1 MHAVNKCRAQKI
13 RLPAVI
19 EQRLKEHTLFG
30 PIILSFF
37 CFIVVVVAAIII
49 WFSTSMKSSL
59 EQTVYDTAQHE
70 AEIISDRLQFA
81 LEDFDSMSGQLSVIA
96 AIRPSKYHGNEYY
109 AFEAIKG
116 FNSSSY
122 RYDNL
127 MFYYPNEK
135 MMLSVLGTAELQIFF
150 DDITDEA
157 SFRALLEQ
165 ANASILTSTACFGA
179 QPSEAR
185 LLLIQPLLNKATAIF
200 MLTNSTLSEMLVPT
214 NEAADSMRMIMNNA
228 GQILWSSHALSAAAA
243 ATLQESIPTVSACSQ
258 LMMDGEKYICS
269 TSPLPNG
276 ASLIVLDAV
285 NTHFRAVE
293 TAIRV
298 LTIICS
304 LLILLGVSLLFIGTR
319 RAAEPIATLVD
330 NFRSVLPENQ
340 SGSGS
345 TIDVL
350 RNACAQYSALA
361 HESSK
366 KSALFS
372 DEQMRDAFILRL
384 ICGEYADASS
394 RENLCSW
401 LHVELPF
408 SYYCACLLLFDEKP
422 DQETREKL
430 RQFLNSNE
438 QHHCRSFFCMTPDGQ
453 SAVGMINLEE
463 NDPSVTMAFCENL
476 LQGLMTI
483 SPVSIGLGRICDRP
497 DLMGRSYLEACT
509 AMDQLLVQ
517 GRHSCILYTESTESA
532 SEGKIDAYPKELL
545 ERFVMCLRQW
555 DAVAIQRELNTIIE
569 YIHASKLS
577 LQQIKCICF
586 DLTSSFVKEFNM
598 MGNLTTSVREMTF
611 DVFSIAEY
619 SSVAELARN
628 IVELSRTIETCIELR
643 RERRRDSLVSG
654 CQALIQENL
663 SNPQFSLSTLAD
675 HFEVT
680 PQTLRRRFK
689 EATGQTLSNYMILER
704 INLAKRLLSETT
716 LSMNEIC
723 NRCGYIDISSFTRLF
738 KAEVGIS
745 PGMYRDTH
753 ADAE

>member
-1 MHAVNKCRAQKI
+1 MSSNASHHSYRIK
-13 RLPAVI
+13 LPAGI
-19 EQRLKEHTLFG
+19 TQYLKRHTLFG

-49 WFSTSMKSSL
+49 WFSTSLKFSL
-59 EQTVYDTAQHE
+59 EKTVYDTAQHE
-70 AEIISDRLQFA
+70 AEITADRLQFA
-81 LEDFDSMSGQLSVIA
+81 LEDFDSMSGQLGVIA
-96 AIRPSKYHGNEYY
+96 ALTPTKYHGNEYY
-109 AFEAIKG
+109 AYEAIKG

-135 MMLSVLGTAELQIFF
+135 MMLSVLGTAELQVFF
-150 DDITDEA
+150 DDIPNKEA
-157 SFRALLEQ
+157 FRALLEH
-165 ANASILTSTACFGA
+165 AGTSILTSTAAFGA
-179 QPSEAR
+179 KSHEAR
-185 LLLIQPLLNKATAIF
+185 LLLIQPLLNKTTAIF
-200 MLTNSTLSEMLVPT
+200 MLTNSTLSEMLAPAS
-214 NEAADSMRMIMNNA
+214 EAASSRRLIVDSA
-228 GQILWSSHALSAAAA
+228 GQVLWSSHTLPDTMAASPQAEI
-243 ATLQESIPTVSACSQ
+243 TSPSRSQ
-258 LMMDGEKYICS
+258 LTVNGEKYICS
-269 TSPLPNG
+269 TAALTNG
-276 ASLIVLDAV
+276 ASLIILDAV
-285 NTHFRAVE
+285 STHFHTVE

-298 LTIICS
+298 LVIICS
-304 LLILLGVSLLFIGTR
+304 LLILLGIGLLFIGTR

-330 NFRSVLPENQ
+330 DFRSVLPDTQ

-350 RNACAQYSALA
+350 RTACAQYSALA
-361 HESSK
+361 HESNE

-384 ICGEYADASS
+384 ICGQYADASS
-394 RENLCSW
+394 RENLCNW
-401 LHVELPF
+401 LHVDLPF

-422 DQETREKL
+422 DKATREQL
-430 RQFLNSNE
+430 RQFLNSIE
-438 QHHCRSFFCMTPDGQ
+438 QNHCRSFFCMTPDGQ
-453 SAVGMINLEE
+453 SAVGMINLEK
-463 NDPSVTMAFCENL
+463 NDSAHAFDFCEKL
-476 LQGLMTI
+476 LQGLMPI

-509 AMDQLLVQ
+509 AMDQRLVQ
-517 GRHSCILYTESTESA
+517 GRHSCILYTESA
-532 SEGKIDAYPKELL
+532 SEDKIDAYPKELL
-545 ERFVMCLRQW
+545 DRFVMCLRQW
-555 DAVAIQRELNTIIE
+555 DTVAIQRELNTIIE

-598 MGNLTTSVREMTF
+598 MGNLTTSVRDMTF

-619 SSVAELARN
+619 TSVAELARN

-654 CQALIQENL
+654 CQALIEENL
-663 SNPQFSLSTLAD
+663 SNPQFSLSMLAE

-689 EATGQTLSNYMILER
+689 EATGQTLSNYMILQR
-704 INLAKRLLSETT
+704 IDLAKRLLSETN

-745 PGMYRDTH
+745 PGVYRETH
-753 ADAE
+753 TDFE